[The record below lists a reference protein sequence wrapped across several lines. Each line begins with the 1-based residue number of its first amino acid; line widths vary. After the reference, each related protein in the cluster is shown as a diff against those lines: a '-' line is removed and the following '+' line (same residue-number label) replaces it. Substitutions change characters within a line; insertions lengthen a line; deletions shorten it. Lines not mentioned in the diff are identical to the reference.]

1 MWHTRS
7 ILVEYNNRAKVP
19 AAAAVRGQMRR
30 RDFVVMLGAAC
41 IGGTRSAGANPKD
54 DVRQIALWLDA
65 TERGNANLTVIKRR
79 LDELGWVEARNLH
92 IAFDAWTGDAVTMHS
107 QAAALLSS
115 RPEVIAVQSNLAL
128 AILKP
133 MAGRIPIVFVGVA
146 DPVGSGFVDTLAHPG
161 GNITGFTNFE
171 PAMGAKWL
179 QVLKEAAPAMTRVL
193 VLMHPETGIHAAFWR
208 SIEALA
214 PSLHVA
220 PVASGVHDAAEIESA
235 IADFATVPNGG
246 VIALPHAVT
255 EFNSDLI
262 IALAKRNRLPS
273 IFAFAY
279 HAAAGALLSYGVQS
293 TGQFRQVAEYVDR
306 ILRGAKPS
314 ELPVQAANTFELA
327 INLTTAKAI
336 GITIPLSLLARAN
349 EVIE

>member
-1 MWHTRS
+1 
-7 ILVEYNNRAKVP
+7 
-19 AAAAVRGQMRR
+19 MRR
-30 RDFVVMLGAAC
+30 RDFLVMLGAAWLD
-41 IGGTRSAGANPKD
+41 RARRAGANPQE
-54 DVRQIALWLDA
+54 DVRQIALWLA
-65 TERGNANLTVIKRR
+65 GTEQGSANLAAIKRR

-92 IAFDAWTGDAVTMHS
+92 IAFDGWTGDAVAMHS

-115 RPEVIAVQSNLAL
+115 RPEIIVVQSNLAL

-133 MAGRIPIVFVGVA
+133 MAGRIPIVFAGVG

-161 GNITGFTNFE
+161 RNITGFTNFE
-171 PAMGAKWL
+171 PPMGGKWL
-179 QVLKEAAPAMTRVL
+179 EVLKEAAPARTRVL
-193 VLMHPETGIHAAFWR
+193 VLMHPETAIHAAFWR

-214 PSLHVA
+214 PSLDVA
-220 PVASGVHDAAEIESA
+220 PVASGVHDAAEIERA
-235 IADFATVPNGG
+235 IADFAAVPNGG

-255 EFNSDLI
+255 EFNGDLI
-262 IALAKRNRLPS
+262 IALAKRKRLPS
-273 IFAFAY
+273 IFAFAR
-279 HAAAGALLSYGVQS
+279 HAAAGALLAYGVKETEQS
-293 TGQFRQVAEYVDR
+293 RQVAEYVDR

-336 GITIPLSLLARAN
+336 GITIPPSLLARAD